1 MKRAIKI
8 LFFLLGVSVVL
19 LIILWSTLTRWAPIV
34 ASHFLPPPVTL
45 SLSEP
50 QLVNHQIRFPSVGL
64 SANNCSLVTV
74 TDARISFFPIRAK
87 IDGLDV
93 NAECLDSIKT
103 SEESPSSPINITEI
117 LDALPQFSLVIDKIT
132 LHSWEQYQGSL
143 WLRSTADSPLML
155 DYQGENVRVS
165 SFVNSQNQLI
175 VQQFSA
181 TLPQSTLALEELQ
194 TLDQRKPQEEPQH
207 IELTAQLA
215 LPLTTAQLPETGD
228 IEAQFK
234 LIELNKRLNTKLHW
248 QRDQGLLTVT
258 DLEQQKEL
266 FHLPWQVSSSQV
278 IVTDGQWRWDD
289 AQVPLH
295 GGIAFQIDNWNQA
308 LSEFVVSGRLNML
321 TDAKKGKANL
331 VLTLEPSR
339 INLLDANID
348 FRLNGQV
355 KYDDMVLDINLPAK
369 IAGQLVSPTVAFMPG
384 SLMRAYGQVSPTILL
399 REIRLPLAG
408 TRLNA
413 DGISGRLQAILKVK
427 EQYWGDFDIHLD
439 GSANK
444 FNIDKGKWFWNYWGN
459 AQLPALAA
467 RWDVKG
473 NGNWQDTQLTLN
485 SLNTGFDQI
494 KYGLLS
500 MSAPRLKLTSPLVWQ
515 RDPAKADFYG
525 ALQLTSN
532 RMLFGADSYLPK
544 ITANAELKGTSPAS
558 FQLKGDLSTRQV
570 GPIVIF
576 GRWDGERLRG
586 EARWP
591 EQSVKAFQTLI
602 PKDLNIELREGKLF
616 SQAAFSMTP
625 ENGFIA
631 GGHWRVQNTS
641 LWMKDGELNG
651 LDFVLPWKLHNSTWT
666 LGEKSPVELRIK
678 HVSNLFEFTDI
689 KADLSGTYPP
699 TETHPI
705 QLSNVG
711 FKMLGGEINLDLLRW
726 PQNKPATI
734 SVHQVELSELFTKL
748 KVSQFAVSGRVNGEL
763 PFYLNN
769 PDWIIKGGWMEN
781 SGPLTLRLDTNFVES
796 IAKDNISAGSA
807 IGWLQYLEIQRS
819 RTDVNVTNLGLLTM
833 STILEGYNTKEA
845 KKREVHLNY
854 HHEENI
860 FQLWRSLRFG
870 TGLEEWLEKNI

>member
-19 LIILWSTLTRWAPIV
+19 LIILWSTLTRWAPVV
-34 ASHFLPPPVTL
+34 ASHFLPPSVTL

-50 QLVNHQIRFPSVGL
+50 QLVNHQIKFPSVGL

-117 LDALPQFSLVIDKIT
+117 LDELPQFSLIIDKIT

-155 DYQGENVRVS
+155 DYQGDNVRVS

-175 VQQFSA
+175 VQKFSA
-181 TLPQSTLALEELQ
+181 TLPQSSLALEELQ

-258 DLEQQKEL
+258 DLEQQQEL

-278 IVTDGQWRWDD
+278 VVTDGQWRWDD

-339 INLLDANID
+339 INLLDADID

-459 AQLPALAA
+459 AKLPALAA

-532 RMLFGADSYLPK
+532 RMLFGAGSYLPK